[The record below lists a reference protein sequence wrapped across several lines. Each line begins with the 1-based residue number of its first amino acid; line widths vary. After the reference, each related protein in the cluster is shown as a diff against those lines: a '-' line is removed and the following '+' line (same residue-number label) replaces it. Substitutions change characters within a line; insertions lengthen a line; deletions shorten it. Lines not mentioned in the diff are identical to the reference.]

1 MGCSWFGRV
10 SVHGT
15 SGNQCKAH
23 PGLPTW
29 YWHSRFQKR
38 RADQTKRDQAH
49 LSVGR
54 SPYSRGSGQ
63 KTTTGFFGKKSIKN
77 LNVKP
82 LSFWEDIC
90 TPRWV
95 VKKYLKSVWSPPI
108 RTFPAWWNMEN
119 PLSFWEDTGAQQC
132 ADIIKMFSI
141 VCEAHQTYITY

>member
-95 VKKYLKSVWSPPI
+95 VKKYLRSVWSPHFSSVVEYGETPLI
-108 RTFPAWWNMEN
+108 LRGYPCPA
-119 PLSFWEDTGAQQC
+119 
-132 ADIIKMFSI
+132 
-141 VCEAHQTYITY
+141 VCRYNKNILNVVWSPPNLYYLLT